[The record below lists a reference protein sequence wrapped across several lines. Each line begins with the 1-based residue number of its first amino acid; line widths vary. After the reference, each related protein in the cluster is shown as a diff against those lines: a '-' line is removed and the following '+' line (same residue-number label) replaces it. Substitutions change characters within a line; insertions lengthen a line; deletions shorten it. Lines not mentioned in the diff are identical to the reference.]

1 MGRKV
6 RIIRVFLLSFPLSFI
21 LFSLFLSQPLD
32 LDLFFLFPTTA
43 QSRLAS
49 SSALVVGLGGLGCPA
64 ALYLAAA
71 GVGKLGLCD
80 RDSVDV
86 SNLHRQ
92 VLHETASAA
101 SSSAVEKTPKV
112 ESAAA
117 ALRRLNPGTRLELHG
132 NGLTPENA
140 EEMVEGFDVVLD
152 CSDNAPTRYLLSDAC
167 CCRSRRRGGG
177 RGRRSRRGSA
187 AAIPLVSGA
196 AIGGDGQLT
205 VYCAAA
211 VRERGRGERGGEEG
225 QADGE
230 GDGSDGSAAAD
241 DTPCYRCLF
250 PVPPPAASCGSCAE
264 AGVLGPVPGVVGVLQ
279 ALEAIKLLALGSRE
293 EQRKKGEEEEEE
305 RGSVA
310 AAAPSS
316 SAPPPPAMTP
326 LCRRMLAFDG
336 RDARFRTVQLRPRSG
351 GCASCGDDGEGEQL
365 DIAR

>member
-1 MGRKV
+1 LGRKV

-112 ESAAA
+112 ESAAV

-167 CCRSRRRGGG
+167 CRRSRRRGGG

-225 QADGE
+225 EADGE
-230 GDGSDGSAAAD
+230 GDGSAAAD